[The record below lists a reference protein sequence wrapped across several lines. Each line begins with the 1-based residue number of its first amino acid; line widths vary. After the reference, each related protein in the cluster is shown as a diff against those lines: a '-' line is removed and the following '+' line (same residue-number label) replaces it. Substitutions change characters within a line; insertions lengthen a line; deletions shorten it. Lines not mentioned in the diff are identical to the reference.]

1 MDIDALNESWS
12 DSDNEEHIDA
22 FSKENQEVSSMAQM
36 GISVKTALDHPSSV
50 ENVLCWVCVENS
62 S

>member
-1 MDIDALNESWS
+1 MRAGVIVTMKNILMLSAR
-12 DSDNEEHIDA
+12 
-22 FSKENQEVSSMAQM
+22 ENQEVSSMAQM